1 MDLKELQNNWDEFG
15 KTDPLWAILTDPHRK
30 GGKWDPD
37 EFFALGRREIAGL
50 MRTVQ
55 PIGLPARREAA
66 LDFGCGVGRL
76 TQGLCAWFDRCCG
89 VDIAPSMIELA
100 RQYNA
105 HGGKCEYFL
114 NASSDLQIFPDN
126 SFDLVYSKI
135 VLQHIE
141 PQYSTSY
148 IKEFVRVL
156 RPGGL
161 VVFQI
166 PDRPRAAQAPGQAA
180 CGPMPDG
187 GFRASFTG
195 YPASI
200 RAIGGSRVSVPVTI
214 QNVSECAWP
223 SRGDRELRFLVHLGN
238 HWLTPEGETVVWDD
252 RRQAL
257 PYDLPPNASIQTDIS
272 VTAPL
277 AAGKYILELDMVQEA
292 VAWFKHKSSPTAWV
306 QAEIDSAP
314 MLVPAPAAEG
324 APPRM
329 EAHGVDK
336 DQVIGILTDG
346 GAKVLDIVPD
356 SSAGPEWIGFQYFA
370 TKL

>member
-1 MDLKELQNNWDEFG
+1 MDLNQLQENWDAFG
-15 KTDPLWAILTDPHRK
+15 KTDPLWAILTFPDRK
-30 GGKWDPD
+30 GGKWDPE
-37 EFFALGRREIAGL
+37 EFFASGRREIARL
-50 MRTVQ
+50 MQTVQ
-55 PIGLPARREAA
+55 AFGLPARRETA

-105 HGGKCEYFL
+105 HAGRCGYLL
-114 NASSDLQIFPDN
+114 NASRHLRFFPDD

-135 VLQHIE
+135 VLQHME
-141 PQYSTSY
+141 LRYSTSY

-161 VVFQI
+161 VAFQI
-166 PDRPRAAQAPGQAA
+166 PDHPRDVLPSGQAP

-187 GFRASFTG
+187 GFRAKFTD

-214 QNVSECAWP
+214 QNVGECTWP

-238 HWLTPEGETVVWDD
+238 HWLTPKGKTVVWDD
-252 RRQAL
+252 RRQPL
-257 PYDLPPNASIQTDIS
+257 PYDLPPHAEIQTAIS

-277 AAGKYILELDMVQEA
+277 SGGKFILELDMVQEA
-292 VAWFKHKSSPTAWV
+292 VAWFKHKSSTTARV
-306 QAEIDSAP
+306 QAEIEPAP
-314 MLVPAPAAEG
+314 MPAAAVPAG

-329 EAHGVDK
+329 EMYGVER
-336 DQVIGILTDG
+336 DQVISILTSG
-346 GAKVLDIVPD
+346 GASVLDIVPD
-356 SSAGPEWIGFQYFA
+356 ASAGPEWIGFEYFA
-370 TKL
+370 QKL